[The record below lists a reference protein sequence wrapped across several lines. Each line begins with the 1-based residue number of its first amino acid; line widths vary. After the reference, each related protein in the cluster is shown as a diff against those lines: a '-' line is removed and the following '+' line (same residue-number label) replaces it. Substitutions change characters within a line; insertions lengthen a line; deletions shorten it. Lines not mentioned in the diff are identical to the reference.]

1 MDVTK
6 QGNQSG
12 VCLHNKHG
20 FCKFGQRCRKVH
32 IYEICS
38 ENNCEI
44 QTCMKRHPKPCS
56 FYQLYQRCKFGIYC
70 AFMHSESIQSKEIE
84 LLKVKVEILEIE
96 KRKKSEEI
104 SDLYERLEMVET
116 ILAER
121 EQVFDGNNTPKD
133 KDTKKRRKAKQHP
146 TPSPVHHNRDT
157 LGQSIGAED
166 QSIAADD
173 TDTSDVSVERVLNAE
188 EIAKLYDEKE
198 PDGK

>member
-1 MDVTK
+1 
-6 QGNQSG
+6 
-12 VCLHNKHG
+12 
-20 FCKFGQRCRKVH
+20 
-32 IYEICS
+32 
-38 ENNCEI
+38 
-44 QTCMKRHPKPCS
+44 
-56 FYQLYQRCKFGIYC
+56 
-70 AFMHSESIQSKEIE
+70 MHSESIQSKEIE

-96 KRKKSEEI
+96 KRKKSEDI